1 MNRHTAC
8 ATFVA
13 AMGAALALVSAS
25 ASAGKPAPP
34 PPPDPCLTVTAA
46 TFPSFAFQRNTTPKN
61 GPYTFTTYLADAS
74 GQCAK
79 FVATWPVDH
88 SYDMRYDSASRK
100 VLIVSLSGGGLA
112 GATYEVSFDGNKGP
126 VVATATEPVTM
137 LDFTALS
144 APSDLEPGWTWYG
157 WDDFVVS
164 PDGSQILIGGSY
176 KNGSTPVKVQN
187 TFWTCDLNSTAP
199 SINASSCKEVHR
211 GPVNPNWGVKANW
224 GATAATIYVTEPPPD
239 DLNAI
244 SLYRL
249 TLPTD
254 SVPGS
259 FVKVFS
265 DGKALRMPR
274 TLPNGTGGELVAI
287 FEQGPMPEN
296 CQKVIVIDP
305 ATCVNYSCT
314 VLNNQGLGNWVRTVT
329 WLPDGRVA
337 GVGQTAP
344 NRQGR
349 CVSTGTVV
357 AFPAIDPN
365 GTSVTTLTTGTNPEG
380 AGGG

>member
-1 MNRHTAC
+1 
-8 ATFVA
+8 
-13 AMGAALALVSAS
+13 
-25 ASAGKPAPP
+25 
-34 PPPDPCLTVTAA
+34 LTVTAA

-79 FVATWPVDH
+79 FLATWPVDH
-88 SYDMRYDSASRK
+88 PYDMRYDSASST
-100 VLIVSLSGGGLA
+100 VLIVSLGGGGLA
-112 GATYEVSFDGNKGP
+112 GATYDVRFDDKGP
-126 VVATATEPVTM
+126 VVTTVTEPATM
-137 LDFTALS
+137 LNFTALS
-144 APSDLEPGWTWYG
+144 APLDLEAGWTWYG

-164 PDGSQILIGGSY
+164 PDGGQILIGGSY
-176 KNGSTPVKVQN
+176 RDGSTRVNVQN
-187 TFWTCDLNSTAP
+187 TFWTCALNSTVP
-199 SINASSCKEVHR
+199 SIEPLSCKEVHR

-224 GATAATIYVTEPPPD
+224 GGTAATIYVTEPSPD
-239 DLNAI
+239 NLNAI

-249 TLPTD
+249 TLPTL

-265 DGKALRMPR
+265 DGNVLRMPR
-274 TLPNGTGGELVAI
+274 TVPNGTGERVAL

-305 ATCVNYSCT
+305 AECSEVDYSCPI
-314 VLNNQGLGNWVRTVT
+314 LNNQGLGNWVRTVT

-349 CVSTGTVV
+349 CFSTGTVV

-365 GTSVTTLTTGTNPEG
+365 GAPVTTLTQGTNPEG